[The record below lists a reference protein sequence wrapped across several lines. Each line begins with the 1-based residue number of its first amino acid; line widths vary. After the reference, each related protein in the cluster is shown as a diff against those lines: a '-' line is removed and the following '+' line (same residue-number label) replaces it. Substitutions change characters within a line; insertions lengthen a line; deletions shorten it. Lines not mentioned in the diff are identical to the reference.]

1 MIVEAKMTDMYQNVT
16 GQMDPFKR
24 LASYIPGFSG
34 YVERQNRRD
43 ADKLVRDTVA
53 RRFEELWTR
62 TSNLQK
68 DLISAG
74 RIQFVDDLEQAAV
87 QLRTFIDKISKAAR
101 GYAGFFDAVKIN
113 QKELEQLYTFDLA
126 FFDLGDQVSHALD
139 NVEASIGDEA
149 ALPAAIR
156 NITALGRQAVETFN
170 RRTEAVTGSGK

>member
-1 MIVEAKMTDMYQNVT
+1 MTDMYQNVT

-24 LASYIPGFSG
+24 LASYIPGFAG

-53 RRFEELWTR
+53 RRYEELWTR

-74 RIQFVDDLEQAAV
+74 KIQFVDDMEQAAL
-87 QLRTFIDKISKAAR
+87 QLRTFIDKITRSAR
-101 GYAGFFDAVKIN
+101 GYSGLFDAVKIN
-113 QKELEQLYTFDLA
+113 QKELEQLYNFDLA
-126 FFDLGDQVSHALD
+126 FFEQADQISHALD

-156 NITALGRQAVETFN
+156 NITTLGLQSVETFN
-170 RRTEAVTGSGK
+170 RRSEAFTGSAK

>member
-1 MIVEAKMTDMYQNVT
+1 MTDMYQNVA
-16 GQMDPFKR
+16 GQIDPFKK

-53 RRFEELWTR
+53 RRFTELLTR

-74 RIQFVDDLEQAAV
+74 KIQFVDDMEQAAL
-87 QLRTFIDKISKAAR
+87 QLRTFIDKISFAPR
-101 GYAGFFDAVKIN
+101 GYSGLFDAVKIN
-113 QKELEQLYTFDLA
+113 QKELEQLYNFDLA
-126 FFDLGDQVSHALD
+126 FFEAADQIGHALD
-139 NVEASIGDEA
+139 NVEASLSDDA

-156 NITALGRQAVETFN
+156 NITTVARQAVETYN
-170 RRTEAVTGSGK
+170 RRTEAFTGSGK

>member
-1 MIVEAKMTDMYQNVT
+1 MTDMYQNVT